1 MKMEK
6 NFHLPAC
13 VWLLFP
19 TNGDWM
25 NCSDERRVINYSVI
39 LIVINTLVLLFLFT
53 ILLSQAW
60 ELITVFCILLW
71 LNVIYNIFYPGTAS
85 SLRRTQ
91 KFGNATDDS
100 TYGSHDCRVSGT
112 SYFIIAIGTQQLLRT
127 WLFLVVTNLIL
138 HLVDHACQRLII
150 WLHHSFNDKIQ
161 ILIMWSSELN
171 FFPKRSHVH
180 TAHIPHFQSHFFL
193 HSFNNDYGAM
203 MMVMM
208 KFSNLLIAGSH
219 YLTLF

>member
-1 MKMEK
+1 MKKEK

-60 ELITVFCILLW
+60 ELITVFCILMC
-71 LNVIYNIFYPGTAS
+71 LNIIYIIFYPGTAS

-150 WLHHSFNDKIQ
+150 WLHHSSNDKIK

-171 FFPKRSHVH
+171 FFLNVPMY
-180 TAHIPHFQSHFFL
+180 TQLIFHISNLIFSYTL
-193 HSFNNDYGAM
+193 SINGAM
-203 MMVMM
+203 MMMM
-208 KFSNLLIAGSH
+208 KFSHLLIAVFSH
-219 YLTLF
+219 YPISF